1 MNITWAVLDEVGEL
15 VKDIMRMHQPEIDKA
30 YLKLDGAL
38 TLSLSAKF
46 KPTKDGTFEIEAG
59 ISFTAEKVKDSIVK
73 YYNEK
78 QGELF
83 EFKKGE

>member
-1 MNITWAVLDEVGEL
+1 
-15 VKDIMRMHQPEIDKA
+15 MRMHQPEIDKA
-30 YLKLDGAL
+30 YLKNRVGPI

-46 KPTKDGTFEIEAG
+46 KPAEDGTFEIEAG
-59 ISFTAEKVKDSIVK
+59 ISFTAEKIKDSIVK

-83 EFKKGE
+83 EFKKEIVIMNGDVTDNRIETYRL